1 MSSFIIIVL
10 EFMVCYEYVYMLCMH
25 CVFTYLNIHVY
36 VQVHMCMFVHGCV
49 SQNLISEVSLHHSP
63 LLLLRP
69 GSQLNPECVKM
80 AHVAVQLPLKVT
92 PFSN

>member
-1 MSSFIIIVL
+1 MSSFIITVL

-25 CVFTYLNIHVY
+25 VCIHIFEYICVC
-36 VQVHMCMFVHGCV
+36 QVHMCMLVYGCV

-92 PFSN
+92 PFWY

>member
-1 MSSFIIIVL
+1 
-10 EFMVCYEYVYMLCMH
+10 
-25 CVFTYLNIHVY
+25 
-36 VQVHMCMFVHGCV
+36 MCMLVYGCV

-92 PFSN
+92 PFWN